1 MNQPTI
7 DHSEV
12 RDHLTDYVLD
22 DIDEGMARAIRA
34 HLDSCPECR
43 AIHDQLADGLASLGT
58 LVLPAEMPAGHRDR
72 FLARLEA
79 TPTEPAPVPI
89 GARRSGGWLRYGAAA
104 AIAVLLAASALAF
117 YLSRSDGEGGRMLD
131 PRAVEILASAPA
143 AIPLVADAATEAY
156 GTLFVAPDAT
166 EALLV
171 VDDLPASE
179 PDTVYQV
186 WLVRDG
192 ERTSGGT
199 FTVNGGHDA
208 AMIVSAPQ
216 PIAAFQAL
224 GITIEPAPDGS
235 PGPTGPRVVSC
246 SLEELPT

>member
-1 MNQPTI
+1 MHRRLHPSPAWLGWRHLPTV
-7 DHSEV
+7 SAV
-12 RDHLTDYVLD
+12 SVVLLRL
-22 DIDEGMARAIRA
+22 I
-34 HLDSCPECR
+34 
-43 AIHDQLADGLASLGT
+43 GLARPLRADEAGFLLVARTWEPGPHSLYGSYWVDRPPA
-58 LVLPAEMPAGHRDR
+58 LVAL
-72 FLARLEA
+72 
-79 TPTEPAPVPI
+79 V
-89 GARRSGGWLRYGAAA
+89 GAADA
-104 AIAVLLAASALAF
+104 LAGPMTLRVVGAVGCGVAVLLAASALAF